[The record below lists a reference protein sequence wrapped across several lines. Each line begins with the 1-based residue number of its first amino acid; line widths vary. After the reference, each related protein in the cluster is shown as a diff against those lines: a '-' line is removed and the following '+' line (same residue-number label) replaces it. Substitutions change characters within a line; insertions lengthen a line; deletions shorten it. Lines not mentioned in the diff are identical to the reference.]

1 MLTRLLALCLVRRL
15 PISSSGVSCS
25 TGALTLQEVLK
36 LPVAEQVLVL
46 RVPAQALAA
55 LAPLSLWARHQ
66 RLRLAKHGLAGRSQ
80 RSRPA

>member
-36 LPVAEQVLVL
+36 LPVPEQVLVV

-55 LAPLSLWARHQ
+55 LAPLLLWARHQ
-66 RLRLAKHGLAGRSQ
+66 RPWLAKHGLAGRSQ
-80 RSRPA
+80 QSRPA